1 MRIVHRHIL
10 RSVMTPLGVNLLF
23 FTFLFLMG
31 KMLKITKLIIN
42 YQVEAGVIVR
52 LLLYSIP
59 HFLVFV
65 LPMAVMMAVL
75 LAFMRMA
82 ADNEI
87 LVLKSAGVSLY
98 RMIPSALAVIGCGAL
113 ATLTMTIYGMPLGKS
128 AIKRL
133 TYETLATHANVG
145 LQARTFN
152 NRFEKVTLYVNAVD
166 SQTMQMRDI
175 FIEDRRN
182 PRAVATI
189 VAPSGQLIRLPERR
203 AVRLRLFNGVIN
215 QVERTEQS
223 ASVIHFAT
231 YDFEFHFKP
240 ADKLARYKRKDEDE
254 MNLAELKAHIR
265 SVRSDPDDYYEA
277 LNEYHIRFS
286 IPAACLA
293 LGLLAI
299 PLGVELKSNRKSA
312 GLGTGLTLFVMYYVM
327 MSAGRSLAEV
337 GLVKPALGLWL
348 PNAVFG
354 TAGIVML
361 VRSANEKPLYWLD
374 GLRFIGRAFVA
385 AFQRLKRH
393 WGRPR
398 RARGGS

>member
-10 RSVMTPLGVNLLF
+10 RSIMTPLGVNLLF
-23 FTFLFLMG
+23 FTFIFLMG

-42 YQVEAGVIVR
+42 YQVGAGVIAQ

-65 LPMAVMMAVL
+65 MPMAVMMAIL

-98 RMIPSALAVIGCGAL
+98 RMIPSVLVIIACGTL
-113 ATLTMTIYGMPLGKS
+113 ATLAMTIFGMPQGKL

-166 SQTMQMRDI
+166 TQTMQMRDI

-189 VAPSGQLIRLPERR
+189 VAPAGQLIRLPERR
-203 AVRLRLFNGVIN
+203 AVRLRLFNGLIN
-215 QVERTEQS
+215 QIKRNEQS
-223 ASVIHFAT
+223 ARLLHFAT
-231 YDFEFHFKP
+231 YDFEFTFKP

-254 MNLAELKAHIR
+254 MNLAELQAHIR
-265 SVRSDPDDYYEA
+265 SVRKDPEDYYEA
-277 LNEYHIRFS
+277 LNEYHVKFS

-299 PLGVELKSNRKSA
+299 PLGVELKSSRKSA
-312 GLGTGLTLFVMYYVM
+312 GLGMGLPLFVIYYVM
-327 MSAGRSLAEV
+327 MSAGRNLAEI
-337 GLVKPALGLWL
+337 GLVAPALGLWL

-354 TAGIVML
+354 AAGIIML
-361 VRSANEKPLYWLD
+361 VRCANEKPLYWMD
-374 GLRFIGRAFVA
+374 GLRFIGRAA
-385 AFQRLKRH
+385 AGAFKRLLRRLTR
-393 WGRPR
+393 GRLF
-398 RARGGS
+398 RGVS

>member
-1 MRIVHRHIL
+1 MA
-10 RSVMTPLGVNLLF
+10 PLGVNLFF
-23 FTFLFLMG
+23 FTFIFLMG

-52 LLLYSIP
+52 LLVYSIP

-65 LPMAVMMAVL
+65 MPMAVMMAIL

-87 LVLKSAGVSLY
+87 LVMKSAGVSLY
-98 RMIPSALAVIGCGAL
+98 RMIPAPLAVIVCGTL
-113 ATLTMTIYGMPLGKS
+113 ATLVMTIYGMPLGKL

-133 TYETLATHANVG
+133 TYEALATHANVG

-166 SQTMQMRDI
+166 TQTMQMQDI

-182 PRAVATI
+182 PQAVATI
-189 VAPSGQLIRLPERR
+189 VAPTGQLIRLPERR
-203 AVRLRLFNGVIN
+203 AVRLRLFNGLIN
-215 QVERTEQS
+215 QIQRGEQS
-223 ASVIHFAT
+223 ANVLRFAT
-231 YDFEFHFKP
+231 YDFVFNFKP

-254 MNLAELKAHIR
+254 MRLAELRAHIR

-277 LNEYHIRFS
+277 LNEYHSKFS

-312 GLGTGLTLFVMYYVM
+312 GLGMGLSLFMMYYIM

-337 GLVKPALGLWL
+337 GLVEPALGLWL

-354 TAGIVML
+354 AGGIIML
-361 VRSANEKPLYWLD
+361 VRSANEKPLYWMD
-374 GLRFIGRAFVA
+374 GLRFIGRLSAGA
-385 AFQRLKRH
+385 LQRLIQRLA
-393 WGRPR
+393 R
-398 RARGGS
+398 RRFFRGGP

>member
-1 MRIVHRHIL
+1 MKIVHRHIL
-10 RSVMTPLGVNLLF
+10 RSIMTPLGVNLLF
-23 FTFLFLMG
+23 FTFIFLMG

-42 YQVEAGVIVR
+42 YQVETGVIVR

-87 LVLKSAGVSLY
+87 LVLKSAGVSLHQ
-98 RMIPSALAVIGCGAL
+98 MIPSVLAIIGCGAL
-113 ATLTMTIYGMPLGKS
+113 ATLMMTIYGMPQAKL

-166 SQTMQMRDI
+166 TQTMQLKDV

-182 PRAVATI
+182 PQAIATI
-189 VAPSGQLIRLPERR
+189 VAPSGQLIRVPERR
-203 AVRLRLFNGVIN
+203 AVRLRLFNGLIN
-215 QVERTEQS
+215 QVERNAPS
-223 ASVIHFAT
+223 ASVLHFAT
-231 YDFEFHFKP
+231 YDFEFNFKQ
-240 ADKLARYKRKDEDE
+240 AEKLARYKRKDEDE
-254 MNLAELKAHIR
+254 MGMAELEAHIR
-265 SVRSDPDDYYEA
+265 NVRSDPDDFYEA
-277 LNEYHIRFS
+277 LIEYHSKFS

-293 LGLLAI
+293 LGVLAI
-299 PLGVELKSNRKSA
+299 PLGVELKSSRRSA
-312 GLGTGLTLFVMYYVM
+312 GLGMGLSLFVMYYIM

-337 GLVKPALGLWL
+337 GIVDPALGLWM
-348 PNAVFG
+348 PNVIFG
-354 TAGIVML
+354 AAGIVML
-361 VRSANEKPLYWLD
+361 VRSANEKPLYWMD
-374 GLRFIGRAFVA
+374 GLRFTGQAAARAVK
-385 AFQRLKRH
+385 RLM
-393 WGRPR
+393 R
-398 RARGGS
+398 RRV

>member
-10 RSVMTPLGVNLLF
+10 RSIATPLGVNLLF
-23 FTFLFLMG
+23 FTFIFLMG

-42 YQVEAGVIVR
+42 YQVETGVIVR

-65 LPMAVMMAVL
+65 LPMAVMMAIL

-98 RMIPSALAVIGCGAL
+98 RMIPAALAIIACGML
-113 ATLTMTIYGMPLGKS
+113 FTLLMTVYGMPQGKL

-133 TYETLATHANVG
+133 TYEALATHANVG

-166 SQTMQMRDI
+166 TQTMQLKDI

-182 PRAVATI
+182 PKAIATI
-189 VAPSGQLIRLPERR
+189 VAPSGQLIPLPERR
-203 AVRLRLFNGVIN
+203 AVRLRLFNGLIN
-215 QVERTEQS
+215 QVKHAEQS
-223 ASVIHFAT
+223 AGVLHFAT
-231 YDFEFHFKP
+231 YDFEFSFKP
-240 ADKLARYKRKDEDE
+240 ADKLARYQRKDEDE
-254 MNLAELKAHIR
+254 MSLAELDAHIR
-265 SVRSDPDDYYEA
+265 SVHSDPDEFYEA
-277 LNEYHIRFS
+277 LIEYHSKFS

-293 LGLLAI
+293 LGVLAI
-299 PLGVELKSNRKSA
+299 PLGVELKSSRKSA
-312 GLGTGLTLFVMYYVM
+312 GLGMGLCMFVMYYVV

-337 GLVKPALGLWL
+337 GMVDPALGLWM
-348 PNAVFG
+348 PNAIFG
-354 TAGIVML
+354 VVGMVML
-361 VRSANEKPLYWLD
+361 VRSASEKPLYWVD
-374 GLRFIGRAFVA
+374 GLRFIGQAAARAV
-385 AFQRLKRH
+385 RGVIRH
-393 WGRPR
+393 RI
-398 RARGGS
+398 

>member
-1 MRIVHRHIL
+1 
-10 RSVMTPLGVNLLF
+10 MTPLGVNLFF
-23 FTFLFLMG
+23 FTFIFLMG

-52 LLLYSIP
+52 LLVYSIP

-65 LPMAVMMAVL
+65 MPMAVMMAIL

-87 LVLKSAGVSLY
+87 QVMKSAGVSLY
-98 RMIPSALAVIGCGAL
+98 RMIPAPLAIIVCGAL
-113 ATLTMTIYGMPLGKS
+113 ATLVMTIYGMPLGKL
-128 AIKRL
+128 AIKHL

-166 SQTMQMRDI
+166 PQTMQMQDI

-182 PRAVATI
+182 PQAVATI
-189 VAPSGQLIRLPERR
+189 VAPTGQLIRLPERR
-203 AVRLRLFNGVIN
+203 AVRLRLFNGLIN
-215 QVERTEQS
+215 HVQRAGQS
-223 ASVIHFAT
+223 ARVLHFAT
-231 YDFEFHFKP
+231 YDFEFNFKP
-240 ADKLARYKRKDEDE
+240 ADKLSRYQRKDEDE
-254 MNLAELKAHIR
+254 MRLAELRAHIR
-265 SVRSDPDDYYEA
+265 SVRSDPDDFYEA
-277 LNEYHIRFS
+277 LNEYHSKFS

-312 GLGTGLTLFVMYYVM
+312 GLGMGLSLFMMYYIM

-337 GLVKPALGLWL
+337 GLVEPALGLWL

-354 TAGIVML
+354 AGGIIML
-361 VRSANEKPLYWLD
+361 VRSANEKPLYWMD
-374 GLRFIGRAFVA
+374 GLRFIGRLSAGA
-385 AFQRLKRH
+385 LQRLIQRLA
-393 WGRPR
+393 R
-398 RARGGS
+398 RRFFRGGP

>member
-1 MRIVHRHIL
+1 MA
-10 RSVMTPLGVNLLF
+10 PLGVNLFF
-23 FTFLFLMG
+23 FTFIFLMG

-42 YQVEAGVIVR
+42 YQVEADVIAR

-65 LPMAVMMAVL
+65 MPMAVMMAIL

-87 LVLKSAGVSLY
+87 LVMKSAGVSLY
-98 RMIPSALAVIGCGAL
+98 RMIPAPLAVIVCGTL
-113 ATLTMTIYGMPLGKS
+113 ATLVMTIYGMPLGKL

-166 SQTMQMRDI
+166 TQTMQMQDI

-182 PRAVATI
+182 PQAVATI
-189 VAPSGQLIRLPERR
+189 VAPTGQLIRLPERR
-203 AVRLRLFNGVIN
+203 AVRLRLFNGLIN
-215 QVERTEQS
+215 QIQRGEQS
-223 ASVIHFAT
+223 ANVLRFAT
-231 YDFEFHFKP
+231 YDFEFNFKT

-254 MNLAELKAHIR
+254 MRLAELRAHIR

-277 LNEYHIRFS
+277 LNEYHSKFS

-299 PLGVELKSNRKSA
+299 PLGVELRSNRKSA
-312 GLGTGLTLFVMYYVM
+312 GLGMGLSLFIVYYVM
-327 MSAGRSLAEV
+327 MSGGRSLAEV
-337 GLVKPALGLWL
+337 GLVEPALGLWL

-354 TAGIVML
+354 AGSIIML

-374 GLRFIGRAFVA
+374 GLRFIGRMA
-385 AFQRLKRH
+385 AGALQHLTQRLARKRLF
-393 WGRPR
+393 
-398 RARGGS
+398 RGGS

>member
-1 MRIVHRHIL
+1 
-10 RSVMTPLGVNLLF
+10 MTPLGVNLFF
-23 FTFLFLMG
+23 FTFIFLMG

-42 YQVEAGVIVR
+42 YQVETGVILR

-98 RMIPSALAVIGCGAL
+98 KILPMVLAIIGCGAL
-113 ATLTMTIYGMPLGKS
+113 ATLMMTVYGMPQGKL

-145 LQARTFN
+145 LQERTFN

-166 SQTMQMRDI
+166 TQSMQLKDV

-182 PRAVATI
+182 PQVIATI
-189 VAPSGQLIRLPERR
+189 VAPAGQLIRIPERR
-203 AVRLRLFNGVIN
+203 AVRLRLFNGLIN
-215 QVERTEQS
+215 RVERAEQS
-223 ASVIHFAT
+223 AGVLHFAT
-231 YDFEFHFKP
+231 YDFEFNFKQ

-254 MNLAELKAHIR
+254 MNLAELDAHIR
-265 SVRSDPDDYYEA
+265 NVRSDPKDFYKA
-277 LNEYHIRFS
+277 VIEYHSKFS

-299 PLGVELKSNRKSA
+299 PLGVELKSSRKSA
-312 GLGTGLTLFVMYYVM
+312 GLGTGLSLFVLYYIM

-337 GLVKPALGLWL
+337 GVVDPALGLWL

-354 TAGIVML
+354 AAGIVML
-361 VRSANEKPLYWLD
+361 VRSANEKPLYWID
-374 GLRFIGRAFVA
+374 GLRLIGRAA
-385 AFQRLKRH
+385 ASAAHRLT
-393 WGRPR
+393 R
-398 RARGGS
+398 RRV